1 MANVDLAVTAR
12 AKVGKGSSRTL
23 RREDMVPAV
32 VYGRGMESCPIS
44 VDPKVLLKALDP
56 AAGWNTLFT
65 LKGDGPFDGKRVI
78 VKEMQIDPIRRNA
91 RHIDFHAVDLTS
103 VVTVQVPLVPIG
115 KSQGEIEGGNLE
127 IIRHEIEVSCL
138 PTEIP
143 GSIEVDVTALNV
155 GDVLHIADI
164 KCPKGVEIPYD
175 TNFTVITCTGHQ
187 EEVDEIEEGAE
198 GEEET
203 VVQAGEDDSED
214 DA

>member
-1 MANVDLAVTAR
+1 MANVDLAVIAR
-12 AKVGKGSSRTL
+12 AKVGKGISRTL
-23 RREDMVPAV
+23 RREAMVPAV
-32 VYGRGMESCPIS
+32 VYGRGMEPCPIS
-44 VDPKVLLKALDP
+44 VDPKALLKSLDP
-56 AAGWNTLFT
+56 DAGWNTLLT

-78 VKEMQIDPIRRNA
+78 VKEMQLDPIRRSA

-103 VVTVQVPLVPIG
+103 TVTVQVPLVPVG

-164 KCPKGVEIPYD
+164 KCPEGVEIPYD
-175 TNFTVITCTGHQ
+175 INFTVITCTGHK
-187 EEVDEIEEGAE
+187 EEVEDVEEGEEGIEVTDAAE
-198 GEEET
+198 GEPEE
-203 VVQAGEDDSED
+203 A
-214 DA
+214 